1 MYFSPSSRGVIRFFF
16 FVRAKKEGPRRRTD
30 ATGGET
36 STREKRDES
45 NASGR
50 VATRSPTVA
59 VVSGAFAPRFDFCL
73 PRGFLPF
80 VHNQKMGHF
89 LDKEKTDHHRL

>member
-1 MYFSPSSRGVIRFFF
+1 MNTSLFAVIYLEFDFFF
-16 FVRAKKEGPRRRTD
+16 FVRAKKKSPGRRTD

-73 PRGFLPF
+73 PLRVFGGLFA
-80 VHNQKMGHF
+80 NQKMGIF
-89 LDKEKTDHHRL
+89 WIKQN